1 MTLRIVTD
9 STADLPDAVT
19 AEYGITV
26 VPLTVIFGDE
36 ELRDGIGITSEQF
49 FKRLQCEHQ
58 LPTTSQPSSGA
69 FRETYERLIAEG
81 ATDILSIHVS
91 EKLSGTLA
99 SARQGA
105 YGLDSARIVHV
116 DSKLIS
122 VALGLGV
129 VAAAAAARTG
139 DGIDAVAASV
149 DDRFQ
154 RTHIFFLLET
164 LEYLRRGGR
173 IGRAGELVGSLLK
186 VKPVLTIEDG
196 EVVPLARIRTRRK
209 GIEDMLDRTAELR
222 PIEHLAAVHATTPD
236 DLDYVVARLRGIA
249 PDAPITTGALGPVVG
264 VHAGPGTIATA
275 AVTARPN
282 GSSLPDQT

>member
-36 ELRDGIGITSEQF
+36 ELRDGIDITSEQF
-49 FKRLQCEHQ
+49 FTRLQRESV
-58 LPTTSQPSSGA
+58 LPTTSQPSSGV
-69 FRETYERLIAEG
+69 FREAYERVIAEG
-81 ATDILSIHVS
+81 ATDILSIHLTG
-91 EKLSGTLA
+91 KLSGTLA

-105 YGLDSARIVHV
+105 DGLDGARIVHV
-116 DSKLIS
+116 DSKLVS

-129 VAAAAAARTG
+129 VAAAAAARDG
-139 DGIDAVAASV
+139 DGIDNVAANV
-149 DDRFQ
+149 EDQFR
-154 RTHIFFLLET
+154 RTRIFFLLET

-209 GIEDMLDRTAELR
+209 GIEDVLDRTAALR
-222 PIEHLAAVHATTPD
+222 PIEQLAAVHTTTPD
-236 DLDYVVARLRGIA
+236 ELDYVVSRLRGIA
-249 PDAPITTGALGPVVG
+249 PDAPITIGTLGPVVG
-264 VHAGPGTIATA
+264 VHGGPGTIATA

-282 GSSLPDQT
+282 GSSPPAQT

>member
-105 YGLDSARIVHV
+105 DGLDSARIVHV

-129 VAAAAAARTG
+129 VAAAAAAAARTG

-149 DDRFQ
+149 EYARS
-154 RTHIFFLLET
+154 RTISIIDSIGFVKNAVF
-164 LEYLRRGGR
+164 GGGPR
-173 IGRAGELVGSLLK
+173 TPSLVPAADCQGF
-186 VKPVLTIEDG
+186 E
-196 EVVPLARIRTRRK
+196 RIRRY
-209 GIEDMLDRTAELR
+209 A
-222 PIEHLAAVHATTPD
+222 
-236 DLDYVVARLRGIA
+236 
-249 PDAPITTGALGPVVG
+249 
-264 VHAGPGTIATA
+264 
-275 AVTARPN
+275 
-282 GSSLPDQT
+282 

>member
-26 VPLTVIFGDE
+26 VPLTVLFGDE
-36 ELRDGIGITSEQF
+36 ELRDGIDINSEQF
-49 FKRLQCEHQ
+49 FTRLQRERQ
-58 LPTTSQPSSGA
+58 LPTTSQPSNGA

-105 YGLDSARIVHV
+105 DGLDGARIVHV
-116 DSKLIS
+116 DSKLVS
-122 VALGLGV
+122 AALGLGV
-129 VAAAAAARTG
+129 VAAAAAARGG
-139 DGIDAVAASV
+139 DGIDDVAASV
-149 DDRFQ
+149 EDRFG

-173 IGRAGELVGSLLK
+173 IGRAGELIGSLLK

-196 EVVPLARIRTRRK
+196 EVIPLSRIRTRRK
-209 GIEDMLDRTAELR
+209 GIEEILDRTAELR
-222 PIEHLAAVHATTPD
+222 PIEQLAAIHATTPN
-236 DLDYVVARLRGIA
+236 DLDYVVSRLRGIA
-249 PDAPITTGALGPVVG
+249 PDAPITTGTLGPVVG
-264 VHAGPGTIATA
+264 VHGGPGTIATA
-275 AVTARPN
+275 TVTARPN
-282 GSSLPDQT
+282 GSSPPDQT